1 MAAATERVVVL
12 MTPAE
17 KRALEAKARRVGA
30 STGQLVRR
38 SVAAFD
44 EADDSAEVE
53 ALLKTFGTTHAAT
66 LAALDRAERELAETR
81 AWFAKKRSPAKA
93 R

>member
-1 MAAATERVVVL
+1 MAAATERIVVL

-17 KRALEAKARRVGA
+17 KRAMEAKARRMGA
-30 STGQLVRR
+30 SAAQLVRR

-44 EADDSAEVE
+44 EAADAAEVE
-53 ALLKTFGTTHAAT
+53 ALLKTLASTHAAT

-81 AWFAKKRSPAKA
+81 AWFAKKLPPKKA
-93 R
+93 P